1 MTENN
6 IWTIDDKKE
15 EAFLRKKTKLFAF
28 AKNGDATVD
37 GTTLTK
43 KELAK
48 LIQDMR
54 RIMKLANGIG
64 LSANQIG
71 LPYRMFIAQVAGSQG
86 ENKFYAVFNPEL
98 EKESA
103 EKVSMEEGCLSVIGT
118 YGEVSRS
125 YQVTV
130 KGLDKHGKPVK
141 IKAWGMLARVFQH
154 EIDHLNGMLFIDRAK
169 KVFRS
174 ADLERSAAE

>member
-1 MTENN
+1 MTEHN

-15 EAFLRKKTKLFAF
+15 EAFLRKKTKPFTFLP
-28 AKNGDATVD
+28 NGDATVD
-37 GTTLTK
+37 GTPLAK
-43 KELAK
+43 KDISK

-54 RIMKLANGIG
+54 RTMKLANGIG

-71 LPYRMFIAQVAGSQG
+71 LPYRMFVAQVAGSQG

-98 EKESA
+98 EKESS
-103 EKVSMEEGCLSVIGT
+103 EKVSLEEGCLSVLGT

-125 YQVTV
+125 YQVMV
-130 KGLDKHGKPVK
+130 RGFDKNGKPIK

-154 EIDHLNGMLFIDRAK
+154 EIDHLNGMLFIDRTK
-169 KVFRS
+169 KLFRTANLE
-174 ADLERSAAE
+174 ADQ